1 MIRAPNKIKD
11 LVLQNAIFYLLALML
26 AIGLKYHYSRAGS
39 DELIWILGPTA
50 KLVEHIGGIPFESEA
65 GAGFVNHKLRVI
77 IAPACAGVNFLII
90 AFCTAVFSGLHYFK
104 RIRSKIAWLTI
115 SALSAYLMTI
125 AVNALRILLSI
136 YFYNADIYSGW
147 LTAQRVHRLEGVVI
161 YFFFLCLFYRIMMKA
176 AHQYL
181 RAMANKRSIGAQRN
195 LTLSGD
201 NRRAGAGLIPLFW
214 YALITLGIPLI
225 NAAYNKDGLRFIE
238 HGGMIIGGCLMVVA
252 AIFLIQTGWQRI
264 KDLVT
269 RKTGFR

>member
-1 MIRAPNKIKD
+1 MLTEPNKIKE
-11 LVLQNAIFYLLALML
+11 LSLKNSIFYLLALL
-26 AIGLKYHYSRAGS
+26 IAIVLKYHYSRAGS

-50 KLVEHIGGIPFESEA
+50 KLVEHIGGIPFENEA

-115 SALSAYLMTI
+115 SALSAYLLTI
-125 AVNALRILLSI
+125 PANALRILLSI
-136 YFYNADIYSGW
+136 YVYDADIYSGW

-176 AHQYL
+176 THQYL
-181 RAMANKRSIGAQRN
+181 RATAKKRSTGIHRK

-201 NRRAGAGLIPLFW
+201 NHWVGAGLIPLFW
-214 YALITLGIPLI
+214 YSLITLGIPLI
-225 NAAYNKDGLRFIE
+225 NAAYRKNGFRFIE
-238 HGGMIIGGCLMVVA
+238 HSGMVICGCLTVVA
-252 AIFLIQTGWQRI
+252 ALFLIRSGWRGI
-264 KDLVT
+264 KNLIA
-269 RKTGFR
+269 R